1 MQTPVLVFCNFS
13 TRFQVEPD
21 LKKINETVIQ
31 NYIHVHVHCN
41 LDYNQVE
48 DINVKSLPT
57 LYTYQAYS
65 HEFENVAF

>member
-1 MQTPVLVFCNFS
+1 M
-13 TRFQVEPD
+13 EPD

-57 LYTYQAYS
+57 LYIKLIHMNLKMLPS
-65 HEFENVAF
+65 NSLNSK